1 MTARAG
7 ICPICKE
14 YYPALSKHPIHKKC
28 VFGRGKNN
36 DYTVY
41 ICDYCHVEVEA
52 EITRR
57 ENIVLQKHKR
67 DIYEDTIN
75 AFVYG
80 RIEVEHLKRGRYHR

>member
-14 YYPALSKHPIHKKC
+14 YYPALSEHHIHKKM
-28 VFGRGKNN
+28 VFGRKHNN
-36 DYTVY
+36 YTVH
-41 ICDYCHVEVEA
+41 ICDYCHQEVEA

-57 ENIVLQKHKR
+57 ENIVLRSYKR

-80 RIEVEHLKRGRYHR
+80 RIEVEHPKRGRYHR